1 MWVILIYDTL
11 EEITFLRIV
20 MMIYIIIITKII
32 FKKKRKVL
40 ERE

>member
-11 EEITFLRIV
+11 EEITFLRV
-20 MMIYIIIITKII
+20 VMIYIVIVTKII

>member
-1 MWVILIYDTL
+1 MWVIFYDTL